1 MLPLSLQFICN
12 IFYSFFSFNKAK
24 VFIYIFFLFK
34 GKGEFTRLVEK
45 ISFWTQL
52 PKNLM
57 RFGIVIGPD
66 KNKGL
71 MI

>member
-1 MLPLSLQFICN
+1 MLPLSLQLICN

-24 VFIYIFFLFK
+24 DFYLFVLFK
-34 GKGEFTRLVEK
+34 GNGEFTRLVEK

-52 PKNLM
+52 PKNSM